1 MIRSALLA
9 LDATEAS
16 ATAREKA
23 IGFCR
28 YVGARSDGPG
38 CPIHL
43 TGVAVVDRPDI
54 ERPEIA
60 PIGGGAFKADR
71 DETLLQEA
79 REKVARILDD
89 FEAHCREAGVPC
101 STIRSEGYPHEQ
113 IERAA
118 CQHDVILIG
127 RDTNFHFQTRD
138 QTCDTLLRLVRDH
151 PRPIIVTPER
161 DLGGRSIV
169 IAYDGSLQASRA
181 LHVWILLGLRRKET
195 EVHVIS
201 IHRDEAEAQR
211 LCDEAAALLNHHDIP
226 VTAHPIVSKEKVVS
240 VLNERLPDLEP
251 RMIVMGAFGTS
262 GLRARFFGSTTLAMI
277 ADCPYP
283 LFLNQ

>member
-16 ATAREKA
+16 AVAQEKA
-23 IGFCR
+23 IGFCQ
-28 YVGARSDGPG
+28 YVGARSDGSG
-38 CPIHL
+38 CPIQL

-54 ERPEIA
+54 ERREPA
-60 PIGGGAFKADR
+60 PIGAGMFKVDR
-71 DETLLQEA
+71 DETLLKDA
-79 REKVARILDD
+79 RERVAKILDD
-89 FEAHCREAGVPC
+89 FEASCREAGVPC
-101 STIRSEGYPHEQ
+101 STIRGEGHPYEQ

-127 RDTNFHFQTRD
+127 RDTNFHFETREKSG
-138 QTCDTLLRLVRDH
+138 DTLLRLVRDH
-151 PRPIIVTPER
+151 PRPIIVTSDK

-181 LHVWILLGLRRKET
+181 LHVWILLGLLRKET

-201 IHRDEAEAQR
+201 INREEAEAQR
-211 LCDEAAALLNHHDIP
+211 LCDEAAGLLSHHDIS
-226 VTAHPIVSKEKVVS
+226 VTPHPIASKEKVFS
-240 VLNERLPDLEP
+240 VLSQRLPALEP
-251 RMIVMGAFGTS
+251 RMIVMGAFGTG
-262 GLRARFFGSTTLAMI
+262 GLRARFFGSTTLEMI
-277 ADCPYP
+277 KDCPYP